1 MLDGSNRQTVVTDDQ
16 QSTAHYICAGAV
28 RSLVGK
34 GELLQKSIEGFSSAI
49 ELVQLMCSV
58 EGFDG

>member
-1 MLDGSNRQTVVTDDQ
+1 MFDGSNRQTVAIDDQ
-16 QSTAHYICAGAV
+16 QATAHYLCAGAV

-34 GELLQKSIEGFSSAI
+34 GEWLQKPIEGFSSAI
-49 ELVQLMCSV
+49 ELVQLMRSV